1 MIYLIPAAFFT
12 GIAIGYIVA
21 ALIEDTNKA
30 FKRHEEYLEAT
41 RKSLEKVIIESGL
54 AQEVLERKSEED
66 K

>member
-21 ALIEDTNKA
+21 ALIEDTNKT

-41 RKSLEKVIIESGL
+41 RKSFCVPGFGRLFSRKVVG
-54 AQEVLERKSEED
+54 RR
-66 K
+66 